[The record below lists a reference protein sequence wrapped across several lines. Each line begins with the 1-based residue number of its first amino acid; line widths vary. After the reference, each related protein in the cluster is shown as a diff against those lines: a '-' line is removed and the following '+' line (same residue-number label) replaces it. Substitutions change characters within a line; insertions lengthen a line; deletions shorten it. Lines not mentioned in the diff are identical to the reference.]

1 MSMKN
6 LTPSEQRTVRI
17 GGIGIALYLAVF
29 FGTKLFGGVVAVR
42 ADYARMRDS
51 ARSLRQEIEPYKTR
65 AERLQR
71 MVDRFQF
78 DPGKLTTNS
87 VVGQASAALQRAATG
102 GGLQLGPV
110 RESLARTTEK
120 ESGTIQFDAT
130 GPAAAVMGFIARL
143 GTLGVPV
150 VVDSMQ
156 INADPRGPGM
166 LKLHLT
172 VIVLDFDQWKPRE
185 ANRV

>member
-1 MSMKN
+1 MKN

-17 GGIGIALYLAVF
+17 GGLGLAIYLLVF
-29 FGTKLFGGVVAVR
+29 FGFKLFGGVGAMK
-42 ADYARMRDS
+42 ADYARLVRS
-51 ARSLRQEIEPYKTR
+51 AHALRHEIEPYHTR
-65 AERLQR
+65 VERLQR
-71 MVDRFQF
+71 MIDKFQF
-78 DPGKLTTNS
+78 DPGNLATNT
-87 VVGQASAALQRAATG
+87 VVGRASAALQQAATG

-120 ESGTIQFDAT
+120 ELGTIQFDAT
-130 GPAAAVMGFIARL
+130 GPAAAVMGFVARL

-150 VVDSMQ
+150 VVDSVQ

-185 ANRV
+185 ASRV

>member
-1 MSMKN
+1 MKN
-6 LTPSEQRTVRI
+6 LTPSEQRTLRL
-17 GGIGIALYLAVF
+17 GGLGLALYLTLF
-29 FGTKLFGGVVAVR
+29 FGLKLVGGLGAVR
-42 ADYARMRDS
+42 ADYVKLVRS
-51 ARSLRQEIEPYKTR
+51 AHTLRQEIEPYRTR
-65 AERLQR
+65 AEKLQR
-71 MVDRFQF
+71 LMERFEF
-78 DPGKLTTNS
+78 DPGKLATNT
-87 VVGQASAALQRAATG
+87 VVGQASSALQRAATG

-120 ESGTIQFDAT
+120 ELGTIQFDAT
-130 GPAAAVMGFIARL
+130 GPAAAVMGFVARL

-150 VVDSMQ
+150 VVDSVQ

-185 ANRV
+185 ATRV